1 MTWEVLEFS
10 SPSYYHLIL
19 NNVYSESILFEFP
32 KYQQNYF
39 LLLFVAIIL
48 DSPAITL
55 LIYSLRI
62 LNTPYSAC
70 SKMKRNFIHMIVSS
84 SSSLAPLPHAKIE
97 QPLDIFFLL
106 GFSMFFVE
114 FSNEMKRTMNM
125 MRLLTMMMMM
135 LATLGTGF
143 LQCTSILIKITT
155 TETTTSMGMGR
166 CAAGPGAK
174 WTVANCRL
182 QSSIDM
188 DLQQA

>member
-1 MTWEVLEFS
+1 MFIQNRFFLNF
-10 SPSYYHLIL
+10 PNINKIL
-19 NNVYSESILFEFP
+19 
-32 KYQQNYF
+32 F

-135 LATLGTGF
+135 MMLATLGTGF
-143 LQCTSILIKITT
+143 LQCTSILITITT
-155 TETTTSMGMGR
+155 TETTTSMGMGMGR